1 MLLPLYA
8 INPDMR
14 IETDAF
20 ELHFESSG
28 YDRFVLRKEQGRV
41 AILYPSGFR
50 FEGMQT
56 QLWLHK
62 VLVEVFRSQARLVLL
77 PRFREHVERTGLEP
91 RRVFIKQTR
100 SCWGSC
106 SGKQN
111 INLSLFLMLLPYK
124 FIDYV
129 MLHELCHLCEMNH
142 SPRFWT
148 LLDSFTEGNAK
159 TLRRELREYARV
171 HELVKLMR

>member
-1 MLLPLYA
+1 MTVPLYA
-8 INPDMR
+8 ITPDTK
-14 IETDAF
+14 IETDAL

-28 YDRFVLRKEQGRV
+28 FDRFVLRKEPGRV
-41 AILYPSGFR
+41 AILYPSGFQ
-50 FEGMQT
+50 FEGLQT

-62 VLVEVFRSQARLVLL
+62 VLVEVLRSQARLVLL
-77 PRFREHVERTGLEP
+77 PRFRMHVEQTGLSP
-91 RRVFIKQTR
+91 QRVFIKQTR

-129 MLHELCHLCEMNH
+129 MLHELCHLREMNH
-142 SPRFWT
+142 SPRFWA
-148 LLDSFTEGNAK
+148 LLDSFTEGKAK
-159 TLRRELREYARV
+159 TLRRELREYARI
-171 HELVKLMR
+171 HELVKMMR